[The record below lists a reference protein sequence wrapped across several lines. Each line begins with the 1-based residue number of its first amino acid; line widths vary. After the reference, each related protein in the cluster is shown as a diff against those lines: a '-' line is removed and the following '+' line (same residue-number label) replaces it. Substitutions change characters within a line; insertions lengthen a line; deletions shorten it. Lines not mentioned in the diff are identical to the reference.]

1 MSGSAIATITTQ
13 VVASIP
19 SPDQGT
25 WYLGPIPLRAYA
37 LAIIAGIVVAIWLG
51 NRRYVARGGEPGL
64 ITDIALWAVPFG
76 IIGGRLYHVA
86 SDWQIYFGTDGRGV
100 AAAFRIWDGGLGI
113 WGAVALGALGAWIG
127 ARRRH
132 VALPPIADAIA
143 PGIALAQAI
152 GRWGNWFNQELFG
165 QPTTLPWGLEIAPEN
180 RPVGYEAF
188 ETFHPTFLYES
199 LWLVG
204 VALIVIWADR
214 RFTMGHGRVFAL
226 YVLLYTIG
234 RAWIETLRIDP
245 VNTVAGLRLN
255 VWTSV
260 IVGIGAAV
268 YLVLS
273 ARSRPGREDLR
284 AASSDATDA
293 DDKNDEN
300 DQNDENHGEAG
311 VSETSETSDDS
322 DDQAPVS
329 QMSQMQE
336 KSEKS
341 DTPEPGP
348 DDTATTTP

>member
-1 MSGSAIATITTQ
+1 MSGSAITTITTQ

-19 SPDQGT
+19 SPDQAT

-51 NRRYVARGGEPGL
+51 NRRYVARGGEPGM

-132 VALPPIADAIA
+132 VALPPVADAIA

-165 QPTTLPWGLEIAPEN
+165 QPATLPWGLEIAPGN

-204 VALIVIWADR
+204 VVVVVIWADR

-226 YVLLYTIG
+226 YVLLYTVG

-268 YLVLS
+268 YLVWS
-273 ARSRPGREDLR
+273 ARARPGREDLVG
-284 AASSDATDA
+284 AATAATA
-293 DDKNDEN
+293 SA
-300 DQNDENHGEAG
+300 DQNDANDGETRDFESSDDAAD
-311 VSETSETSDDS
+311 TSD
-322 DDQAPVS
+322 
-329 QMSQMQE
+329 MSQKPGNSE
-336 KSEKS
+336 KSES
-341 DTPEPGP
+341 AGPGP
-348 DDTATTTP
+348 DDTAPSTP